1 MILEFNEYSE
11 RESST
16 RTKGLSEEEFLDIL
30 KNECSN
36 FSFDNDLLW
45 RNTSSEF
52 GDFGLYLESERKGTI
67 GKYNYHTFFDQ
78 RKDYP
83 VPRFKSLIGSTTS
96 AGAELL
102 GSETSIYLV
111 IPFNNSQLVFTPT
124 PDMALLSKISKI
136 GKNEYNDD
144 MFIMVEYLENFKI
157 PVDFLNQEMQK
168 TGLTDRVSDSK
179 LKSLGFEFFTNSS
192 CLLLSQD
199 KVEWLRSKI

>member
-16 RTKGLSEEEFLDIL
+16 RTKKLSEEEFLNIL
-30 KNECSN
+30 KSECSN
-36 FSFDNDLLW
+36 FSFENDLLW
-45 RNTSSEF
+45 RNTNNSF
-52 GDFGLYLESERKGTI
+52 GDFGLYLEAERKGTI

-102 GSETSIYLV
+102 GSESSIYLV
-111 IPFNNSQLVFTPT
+111 IPFNNTQLVFAPT
-124 PDMALLSKISKI
+124 PDMALLSKI
-136 GKNEYNDD
+136 GKNEYKDD

-157 PVDFLNQEMQK
+157 PIDFLNKEIQK

-192 CLLLSQD
+192 CLLLEVGKIS
-199 KVEWLRSKI
+199 WLKNNI

>member
-11 RESST
+11 RDSRT
-16 RTKGLSEEEFLDIL
+16 RTKSLSEEEFLDIL
-30 KNECSN
+30 KKECSN
-36 FSFDNDLLW
+36 FSFENDLLW
-45 RNTSSEF
+45 RNTGDDF

-96 AGAELL
+96 SGAELL
-102 GSETSIYLV
+102 GSESSIYLV
-111 IPFNNSQLVFTPT
+111 IPFNNSQLVFAPT
-124 PDMALLSKISKI
+124 PDMALLSKI

-144 MFIMVEYLENFKI
+144 MFIMVEYLKDFKI
-157 PVDFLNQEMQK
+157 PVDFLNKEMQK

-179 LKSLGFEFFTNSS
+179 LKNLGFEFFTNSS
-192 CLLLSQD
+192 CLLLSKD

>member
-30 KNECSN
+30 KKECSN
-36 FSFDNDLLW
+36 FSFENDLLW
-45 RNTSSEF
+45 RNTGDDF

-67 GKYNYHTFFDQ
+67 GKYDYHTFFDQ

-111 IPFNNSQLVFTPT
+111 IPFNNSQLVFAPT
-124 PDMALLSKISKI
+124 PDMALLSKI
-136 GKNEYNDD
+136 GKNEYKDD

-157 PVDFLNQEMQK
+157 PVDFLNKEMQK

-192 CLLLSQD
+192 CLLLEVGKIQ
-199 KVEWLRSKI
+199 WLKNNI